1 MKAKHKGIIIE
12 WGILTIISFL
22 FYDIIWIPTSEDFS
36 FLQIKDVANYLLAD
50 FTYCACLSFCIIW
63 IDFHIAQ
70 LNYFSQVCYK
80 RQLLLS
86 LTILFSNVIISVILE
101 NTYELLLSVP
111 YDSFEEGILIVC
123 LISTLSTLAH
133 CAQYYSR
140 MISIQSEEIITIQ
153 KRMLKM
159 QLDPHFI
166 FNCLNSLTGI
176 VHTSSDAAE
185 EFIIRLSRIYRYIIK
200 SIEQDVA
207 SVNNAINFAVDYVAL
222 LNIRFPNKLD
232 FQVDASL
239 DKNNYDY
246 IPVMSLQLLIE
257 NAVKHNIPDDYRK
270 LQIKIS
276 RRDNNLI
283 VRNSINETE
292 IYSSKDSLGL
302 GLKNLYER
310 YRILGLQ
317 CPQIRNTESF
327 FEVELPIIQKK

>member
-12 WGILTIISFL
+12 LGILTIISFL

-140 MISIQSEEIITIQ
+140 MISIQSEEIITTQ
-153 KRMLKM
+153 KKMLKM

-166 FNCLNSLTGI
+166 FNCLNILTGI

-185 EFIIRLSRIYRYIIK
+185 EFIIRLSRIYRYIILK
-200 SIEQDVA
+200 SATLLKSQSVA
-207 SVNNAINFAVDYVAL
+207 AQTAKNAIFLV
-222 LNIRFPNKLD
+222 RTD
-232 FQVDASL
+232 F
-239 DKNNYDY
+239 
-246 IPVMSLQLLIE
+246 
-257 NAVKHNIPDDYRK
+257 
-270 LQIKIS
+270 
-276 RRDNNLI
+276 
-283 VRNSINETE
+283 
-292 IYSSKDSLGL
+292 
-302 GLKNLYER
+302 
-310 YRILGLQ
+310 
-317 CPQIRNTESF
+317 
-327 FEVELPIIQKK
+327 LPCVG

>member
-80 RQLLLS
+80 RLILLS
-86 LTILFSNVIISVILE
+86 LTILFSNVLISVILE
-101 NTYELLLSVP
+101 NIYELLVSAP
-111 YDSFEEGILIVC
+111 YDSFEEGLLIVC
-123 LISTLSTLAH
+123 LISTISSLAH

-140 MISIQSEEIITIQ
+140 MISIQSEEIITTQ
-153 KRMLKM
+153 KKMLKM

-166 FNCLNSLTGI
+166 FNSLNILIGI
-176 VHTSSDAAE
+176 VHTNPDDAE
-185 EFIIRLSRIYRYIIK
+185 KFIIRLSRIYRYIIK
-200 SIEQDVA
+200 SIEQDMA
-207 SVNNAINFAVDYVAL
+207 SISESISFIADYIAL
-222 LNIRFPNKLD
+222 LNIRFPNKID
-232 FQVDASL
+232 FQVDTSL
-239 DKNNYDY
+239 DRNNNEC

-257 NAVKHNIPDDYRK
+257 NAVKHNIPDGNSK
-270 LQIKIS
+270 LSIKIF
-276 RRDNNLI
+276 RKGNNLI
-283 VRNSINETE
+283 VHNSINKAEGFYT
-292 IYSSKDSLGL
+292 KDSFGL
-302 GLKNLYER
+302 GLKNIYER
-310 YRILGLQ
+310 YRILGGRS
-317 CPQIRNTESF
+317 PQTRKTEDL

>member
-1 MKAKHKGIIIE
+1 M
-12 WGILTIISFL
+12 
-22 FYDIIWIPTSEDFS
+22 
-36 FLQIKDVANYLLAD
+36 LL
-50 FTYCACLSFCIIW
+50 
-63 IDFHIAQ
+63 
-70 LNYFSQVCYK
+70 
-80 RQLLLS
+80 
-86 LTILFSNVIISVILE
+86 SVILE
-101 NTYELLLSVP
+101 NTYESLVSAP
-111 YDSFEEGILIVC
+111 YDSFEEGLLLVC
-123 LISTLSTLAH
+123 LISTISSLAH

-140 MISIQSEEIITIQ
+140 MISEQSEQIITTQ
-153 KRMLKM
+153 KKMLKM
-159 QLDPHFI
+159 QLDPHFL
-166 FNCLNSLTGI
+166 FNSLNILIGI
-176 VHTSSDAAE
+176 VHTSPDDAE
-185 EFIIRLSRIYRYIIK
+185 KFIIRLSRIYRYIIK
-200 SIEQDVA
+200 SIEQDLVL
-207 SVNNAINFAVDYVAL
+207 VNNAINFAVDYVAL
-222 LNIRFPNKLD
+222 LNIRFPNKID
-232 FQVDASL
+232 FQVDASVGQ
-239 DKNNYDY
+239 NNYDY

>member
-50 FTYCACLSFCIIW
+50 FTYCACLSFCMVWADI
-63 IDFHIAQ
+63 HIAQ
-70 LNYFSQVCYK
+70 LKYFSQVCYK

-86 LTILFSNVIISVILE
+86 FTILFSNVLLSVILE
-101 NTYELLLSVP
+101 NTYESLVSAP
-111 YDSFEEGILIVC
+111 YDSFEEGLLLVC
-123 LISTLSTLAH
+123 LISTISSLAH

-140 MISIQSEEIITIQ
+140 MISEQSEQIITTQ
-153 KRMLKM
+153 KKMLKM
-159 QLDPHFI
+159 QLDPHFL
-166 FNCLNSLTGI
+166 FNSLNILVGI
-176 VHTSSDAAE
+176 VHTSPDAAE
-185 EFIIRLSRIYRYIIK
+185 KFIIRLSHIYRYIIK
-200 SIEQDVA
+200 SIEQDMA
-207 SVNNAINFAVDYVAL
+207 SISDSINFAIDYAAL
-222 LNIRFPNKLD
+222 LNIRFPNKID
-232 FQVDASL
+232 FQVDPSL
-239 DKNNYDY
+239 EQNKCEY

-292 IYSSKDSLGL
+292 NFNSKDSLGL
-302 GLKNLYER
+302 GLKNIYER
-310 YRILGLQ
+310 YRILGERS
-317 CPQIRNTESF
+317 PQIRNTENF
-327 FEVELPIIQKK
+327 FEVELPITQKK